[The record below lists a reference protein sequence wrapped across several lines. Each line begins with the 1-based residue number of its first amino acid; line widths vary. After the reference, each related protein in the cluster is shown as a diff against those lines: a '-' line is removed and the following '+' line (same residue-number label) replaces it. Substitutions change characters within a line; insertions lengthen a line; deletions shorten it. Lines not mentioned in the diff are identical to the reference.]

1 MIEIR
6 IHGRG
11 GQGNVAAA
19 NLVARAAFEEGQ
31 YGQAFPNFGAERRG
45 APVMAFARIADNPIK
60 RRCQV
65 LAPAFLIIQDQALLY
80 VPGVLDGLLPGGGIL
95 VNSTLSSE
103 ELSNQ
108 FGKPMIALRAAALAR
123 EVLGRPVPN
132 TALISAFLA
141 LTNILKIESLGKAV
155 ASQFKG
161 KTAVIEK
168 NLQLLQRAAEQVP
181 AGLWKEISRV
191 KAA

>member
-1 MIEIR
+1 
-6 IHGRG
+6 
-11 GQGNVAAA
+11 
-19 NLVARAAFEEGQ
+19 
-31 YGQAFPNFGAERRG
+31 
-45 APVMAFARIADNPIK
+45 
-60 RRCQV
+60 
-65 LAPAFLIIQDQALLY
+65 
-80 VPGVLDGLLPGGGIL
+80 
-95 VNSTLSSE
+95 
-103 ELSNQ
+103 
-108 FGKPMIALRAAALAR
+108 MIALRAAALAR

-141 LTNILKIESLGKAV
+141 LTNILKIDSLGKAV

-161 KTAVIEK
+161 KTTVIEK